1 MTSQSRD
8 LYLKG
13 YTVGRI
19 IHVHPQSF
27 VGLQAIARRLRHFQ
41 KKISIAYKS
50 EGVTQIKSMQCA
62 TDPPPPPPAS

>member
-8 LYLKG
+8 LYVKG

-27 VGLQAIARRLRHFQ
+27 VGLQAIA
-41 KKISIAYKS
+41 KKVKTLSKKMSIAYKR
-50 EGVTQIKSMQCA
+50 EGVTQIK
-62 TDPPPPPPAS
+62 